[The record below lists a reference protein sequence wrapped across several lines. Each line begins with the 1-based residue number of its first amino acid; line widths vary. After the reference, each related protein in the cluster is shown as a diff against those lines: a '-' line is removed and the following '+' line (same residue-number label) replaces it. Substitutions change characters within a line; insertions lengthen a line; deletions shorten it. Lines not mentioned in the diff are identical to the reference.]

1 MGLQHLSLHDANVA
15 PMTDVFDIAQGPKW
29 TYTAT
34 PAKALMSTKLP
45 IAPKTGSTEGA
56 AYRPLHDA
64 AWWAEQTKDFR
75 FDKEDMN
82 DEDAYNRVLWR
93 GTMGDKPYPTVRSG
107 VDLGHDGEEP
117 AKRDRDGDGD

>member
-1 MGLQHLSLHDANVA
+1 
-15 PMTDVFDIAQGPKW
+15 VFDIAQGSKW

-34 PAKALMSTKLP
+34 PAQALLSTKLP
-45 IAPKTGSTEGA
+45 IVPPKTGSVAAA

-64 AWWAEQTKDFR
+64 AWWAEQTKGFR

-82 DEDAYNRVLWR
+82 DERAYNRVLWR

-107 VDLGHDGEEP
+107 ADLGDDGDEP
-117 AKRDRDGDGD
+117 AKREKDGDGD